1 MATGISRTAIRDTGV
16 IRDPSEGSDPGY
28 SAPDH
33 HATLQR
39 PTGRTRISSPTADG
53 GLTYGLAALRP
64 TGWTEDES
72 TPIQLASVDLREQA
86 PSPEATRPGQRFRV
100 PLHHAPGS
108 GEPGRIQISQQ
119 HGRISL
125 VARDASVGEV
135 LSLIAEQH
143 GLNIVAADDITARI
157 SLSLNNVPL
166 EDALNS
172 ILTVNGFTW
181 VRQGEILLVSRV
193 SSESRLSP
201 TVQGRQMRVFPLN
214 FVAAVDV
221 DQVVKGMLSPV
232 GQSFVTEASPL
243 DKRRTRDQI
252 VIEDL
257 PEYLHR
263 IESYLGQIDIPPR
276 QVLIE
281 AYILQVDLKDETR
294 HGVNLQVL
302 AQLANAD
309 VSLRTVGFANPM
321 ASPAFFLGVDGTDL
335 DGLLEALKST
345 TDAKTLA
352 TPKVLVVNG
361 QEARIQIGAQ
371 LGYLVTTTTQ
381 TSTLQNVDFL
391 DVGVVLRVTPV
402 ISDDNQVLIT
412 VKPEV
417 SSGRINPVTGLPEEE
432 TTEVE
437 TTIMLPD
444 GEGMIIG
451 GLIKE
456 TDIDSQ
462 TKVPIVGDLW
472 LVGRLFQ
479 RRISTRERTEI
490 IIALVPR
497 IAPYNSCNRARD
509 EVGLQRVTTPL
520 FTGPLHRTSRPWE
533 PGLPDAMSD
542 PRRLAV
548 RRLPDAVG
556 NLHDPYPLPPEY
568 FFPAPSDEVP
578 WMHSL
583 PEPISGLLPPPE
595 QCLPEQSQDL
605 RPILESLPEV
615 AVPSPQAAPQWDEE

>member
-1 MATGISRTAIRDTGV
+1 M
-16 IRDPSEGSDPGY
+16 
-28 SAPDH
+28 
-33 HATLQR
+33 
-39 PTGRTRISSPTADG
+39 
-53 GLTYGLAALRP
+53 
-64 TGWTEDES
+64 
-72 TPIQLASVDLREQA
+72 
-86 PSPEATRPGQRFRV
+86 
-100 PLHHAPGS
+100 
-108 GEPGRIQISQQ
+108 
-119 HGRISL
+119 
-125 VARDASVGEV
+125 ARDASVGEV

-221 DQVVKGMLSPV
+221 DEVVKGMLSPV

-263 IESYLGQIDIPPR
+263 IESYLYQVDIAPR

-309 VSLRTVGFANPM
+309 VSLRTVGFANSM

-335 DGLLEALKST
+335 DGLLEALKTT

-381 TSTLQNVDFL
+381 TSTLQNVNFL

-402 ISDDNQVLIT
+402 ISDDNQVLLT

-462 TKVPIVGDLW
+462 SKVPIIGDLW

-479 RRISTRERTEI
+479 RKIATRERTEI

-497 IAPYNSCNRARD
+497 IAPYNPCDRARD
-509 EVGLQRVTTPL
+509 EVALQRVTTPL
-520 FTGPLHRTSRPWE
+520 LTGPLHRTFRPWE

-542 PRRLAV
+542 PRCPAV
-548 RRLPDAVG
+548 RRLPDAVS

-568 FFPAPSDEVP
+568 YFPAPSDEVARR
-578 WMHSL
+578 HST
-583 PEPISGLLPPPE
+583 PGPINGLFPPPE
-595 QCLPEQSQDL
+595 QCFPEQSKAI
-605 RPILESLPEV
+605 RPIVQSLPEV
-615 AVPSPQAAPQWDEE
+615 AVPSPPAAPQWNAE